1 MALRKVGKILLFCCA
16 GILGIFLLLMLAVKL
31 ALDRAPQYQAEIK
44 DWVHDRIGYT
54 IAFASVS
61 PAFRWYGPEL
71 YFDQPELRS
80 KDGRRVLA
88 RAAGGRIGADLW
100 QLVRSGKL
108 FAGRVELDSPDISL
122 TRLGPG
128 TFSLA
133 SEIELGGGD
142 SSYQTLTLDDFP
154 AGTLAIRRGR
164 VAVLDWNAALPR
176 LELRDVKLDLRRGN
190 GIATLAI
197 AASLPPVLGGNVSV
211 DGSARGFGVL
221 NALNWTLRW
230 HSRNLALS
238 GWRELLPQYLT
249 KLEGGTGGFE
259 LAAYGRGADLS
270 RADLDCLASG
280 VTTQLGLEP
289 VVKFDQ
295 VSGAFTV
302 THSGD
307 RWTLLGRRV
316 RALRDGHRDPDSEF
330 DAAWREGD
338 GGLLEL
344 RARASYLRADT
355 LLPLAGLL
363 PQRDLR
369 ERLQEAA
376 PTGEWIDTHVE
387 LARSAISDPFRFTVG
402 AHFRGVGFAPAG
414 RAPGLRGLSGTISG
428 TESGGRV
435 TIDTHTGVLTWP
447 LQFEQAIDL
456 TNFKT
461 TLYWKRT
468 AEELVVA
475 TPSIELKT
483 RDAALHGPVAWR
495 QPADGGSPVL
505 TLAVSVDNGNAAQAH
520 LYYPRAQLNPHVLAW
535 LDRAFVAGH
544 LPHASVVIQGPI
556 RHFPFRDGTGLFLV
570 RMHIDGMT
578 LDYREGWPRAEN
590 LAVSAEFRNE
600 GLTAQLLSG
609 NIGNIAVRKG
619 DLRFVDFKTAEMQ
632 LHATGSG
639 DAADALDYLRAT
651 PLDAAAE
658 HGFSTAEASGP
669 MQAEVDLFLPFKA
682 FDQRRVLVHAHLQGV
697 SLNRRRAAA
706 AATAPAAATAA
717 APTTA
722 AAAAPA
728 AAPAATTRAPAAAI
742 TATELYGDAD
752 IDGAHVARADVH
764 GKLLGG
770 AFQVQARSPRNRP
783 LTRTVLVFNG
793 VLGGDALHSA
803 LGLPVSIPI
812 GGTTDWH
819 GVLRMASEP
828 VRERSLRI
836 NSSLAGLALN
846 LPEPLAK
853 PAGLPLP
860 STVEIQWPA
869 VGGPQLRVTL
879 GSVLRGQ
886 VNLES
891 GANGPTLGRAAVTFG
906 GGPSEPAL
914 SDAQVLNTGGKIE
927 RLDLGGWLKLY
938 TPDKNTKPLAN
949 FLRSAKFEVARID
962 YLGLSFLDVAV
973 DLAASDSGLR
983 IGVGGPNVAG
993 TISLPTAADAAEP
1006 WKMEF
1011 EHLKFLTSAAEAP
1024 SGEKTDADSGGASP
1038 GGANSGAANPR
1049 RIPAIN
1055 FHSAETIWDERQIG
1069 DVQAKLEKL
1078 EDGIGLKQLTATGA
1092 SYTVNAE
1099 GEWRG
1104 KDAGL
1109 GRFEGTLTSTD
1120 VGSTLKQ
1127 LGYAAVI
1134 EAKTGR
1140 MDFDMSWVGAPTA
1153 DALKDATG
1161 HIQVEFDKGQITGLK
1176 PGAGRVVGLASVAA
1190 LPRRLALDF
1199 SDLTDKGF
1207 AFDSVRGDF
1216 DLRDG
1221 SAFTDNVLVKGPAA
1235 EIGLIGRVGLKNKDY
1250 DQTAVVTGNVSSSL
1264 PLAAFA
1270 AGPVIGGAVLIF
1282 TQVFKQPLKGL
1293 ARGYYRITGNWDN
1306 PTVER
1311 IKSADA
1317 AAATAEAPK

>member
-1 MALRKVGKILLFCCA
+1 MALRKVGKILLYCCA
-16 GILGIFLLLMLAVKL
+16 GILGIILLLMLAVKL

-44 DWVHDRIGYT
+44 EWVHGRIGYT
-54 IAFASVS
+54 IAFAHVS

-71 YFDQPELRS
+71 YFDQLELRS
-80 KDGRRVLA
+80 KDGERVLA

-100 QLVRSGKL
+100 QFVESGKL
-108 FAGRVELDSPDISL
+108 FAGRIELDSPNISI

-133 SEIELGGGD
+133 SEIGLGGGD
-142 SSYQTLTLDDFP
+142 SSHEALTLDDFP

-164 VAVLDWNAALPR
+164 VAVQDWNAALPR

-190 GIATLAI
+190 GVATLEITAN
-197 AASLPPVLGGNVSV
+197 LPPVLGGDVSV
-211 DGSARGFGVL
+211 NGTARGFGSL
-221 NALNWTLRW
+221 NTLNWTLR
-230 HSRNLALS
+230 SRTRNLSLA
-238 GWRELLPQYLT
+238 GWRELLPQYLMR
-249 KLEGGTGGFE
+249 LDGGTGGFDV
-259 LAAYGRGADLS
+259 AARGRGADIS
-270 RADLDCLASG
+270 RVDLDCLASG
-280 VTTQLGLEP
+280 VTAQLGGEP

-295 VSGAFTV
+295 VSGAFAV

-307 RWTLLGRRV
+307 RWALMGRRV

-330 DAAWREGD
+330 DASWREGD

-363 PQRDLR
+363 PQKDLR
-369 ERLQEAA
+369 ERLQEVA
-376 PTGEWIDTHVE
+376 PTGEWINTHVE
-387 LARSAISDPFRFTVG
+387 LSRGAATDPWRLAVG

-428 TESGGRV
+428 TEFGGRV

-447 LQFEQAIDL
+447 LQLERPIEL
-456 TNFKT
+456 SNFKT

-468 AEELVVA
+468 AEELLVA

-483 RDAALHGPVAWR
+483 RDAALHGPAAWH

-505 TLAVSVDNGNAAQAH
+505 TLAASVDNGNAAQAH
-520 LYYPRAQLNPHVLAW
+520 GYLPRAQLHPHVLAW
-535 LDRAFVAGH
+535 LERAFVTGH
-544 LPHASVVIQGPI
+544 LSHADIVMQGPV
-556 RHFPFRDGTGLFLV
+556 RHFPFRDGTGLFLA
-570 RMHIDGMT
+570 RLHIDGMT
-578 LDYREGWPRAEN
+578 LDYREGWPRVEN
-590 LAVSAEFRNE
+590 LAFSAEFRNE
-600 GLTAQLLSG
+600 GLAVQLLSG
-609 NIGNIAVRKG
+609 NIGNIAVHKG

-632 LHATGSG
+632 LHAAGSG
-639 DAADALDYLRAT
+639 DAADALAYLRAT
-651 PLDAAAE
+651 PLDAIAE
-658 HGFSTAEASGP
+658 HAFSTVEANGP

-682 FDQRRVLVHAHLQGV
+682 FDQRRTLVHAHLQGV
-697 SLNRRRAAA
+697 SLKRLGIAEA
-706 AATAPAAATAA
+706 
-717 APTTA
+717 
-722 AAAAPA
+722 
-728 AAPAATTRAPAAAI
+728 
-742 TATELYGDAD
+742 ATELYGDAD

-770 AFQVQARSPRNRP
+770 SFQMQARSSRNRP
-783 LTRTVLVFNG
+783 LTRTILVFNG
-793 VLGGDALHSA
+793 VFGGDALHSA
-803 LGLPVSIPI
+803 LGLPASIAI

-819 GVLRMASEP
+819 GMLRVASEP

-836 NSSLAGLALN
+836 NGSLAGLELN

-853 PAGLPLP
+853 PAGRPLP
-860 STVEIQWPA
+860 SSLEIQWPA
-869 VGGPQLRVTL
+869 AGGTHLRVTL

-886 VNLES
+886 INLDS
-891 GANGPTLGRAAVTFG
+891 GANGPTFGRAAVTFG

-914 SDAQVLNTGGKIE
+914 SDTQALNTGGKIE
-927 RLDLGGWLKLY
+927 RLDLAGWLKLY
-938 TPDKNTKPLAN
+938 TPDKNTKPIAN
-949 FLRSAKFEVARID
+949 FLRSAKFEVAQID
-962 YLGLSFLDVAV
+962 YLGMSFLDVAV
-973 DLAASDSGLR
+973 DLAASDAGWR
-983 IGVGGPNVAG
+983 IGVSGPNVLG
-993 TISLPTAADAAEP
+993 TISLPNAADAAEP

-1011 EHLKFLTSAAEAP
+1011 KHLKFLTSVADAP
-1024 SGEKTDADSGGASP
+1024 SDETAAGDPT
-1038 GGANSGAANPR
+1038 AANPR

-1055 FHSAETIWDERQIG
+1055 FHAAETIWDERQLG
-1069 DVQAKLEKL
+1069 DVHAKLERL
-1078 EDGIGLKQLTATGA
+1078 DDGIGLKQLTATGA

-1104 KDAGL
+1104 RDAGL
-1109 GRFEGTLTSTD
+1109 GRLEGTLASTD
-1120 VGSTLKQ
+1120 VGGTLRQ

-1134 EAKTGR
+1134 EAKTGK

-1153 DALKDATG
+1153 AALKDATG
-1161 HIQVEFDKGQITGLK
+1161 HIQVALDKGQITGLK
-1176 PGAGRVVGLASVAA
+1176 PGAGRMVGLASVAA

-1199 SDLTDKGF
+1199 SDLTDKGL

-1216 DLRDG
+1216 DLREG

>member
-1 MALRKVGKILLFCCA
+1 MALRKVGKVLLYCCA
-16 GILGIFLLLMLAVKL
+16 GILGTFLLLMLAVKL

-44 DWVHDRIGYT
+44 EWIHGRIGYT
-54 IAFASVS
+54 IAFARVS

-71 YFDQPELRS
+71 YFDRLELRS
-80 KDGRRVLA
+80 KDGQRVLA

-100 QLVRSGKL
+100 QLVQSGKL
-108 FAGRVELDSPDISL
+108 FAGRIELDSPDISI

-133 SEIELGGGD
+133 SEIGLGGGD

-164 VAVLDWNAALPR
+164 VTLQGWNAALPR
-176 LELRDVKLDLRRGN
+176 LELQDVKLDLHRGN
-190 GIATLAI
+190 GVATLAV
-197 AASLPPVLGGNVSV
+197 AASLPAVLGGDVSV
-211 DGSARGFGVL
+211 DGTARGFGVL
-221 NALNWTLRW
+221 NTLNWSLRW
-230 HSRNLALS
+230 RTRTLSLS

-259 LAAYGRGADLS
+259 VAAYGRGADLS

-289 VVKFDQ
+289 AVKFDQ
-295 VSGAFTV
+295 VSGAFSV

-307 RWTLLGRRV
+307 RWTLEGRRV

-344 RARASYLRADT
+344 RGRASYLRADT

-369 ERLQEAA
+369 ERLQEVA
-376 PTGEWIDTHVE
+376 PTGEWSDTHFE
-387 LARSAISDPFRFTVG
+387 LARSATSDPFRFAVE

-414 RAPGLRGLSGTISG
+414 RAPGLRGLSGTING

-447 LQFEQAIDL
+447 PQFEHTIDL

-468 AEELVVA
+468 AQELVVA

-483 RDAALHGPVAWR
+483 RDAALHGPVAWH
-495 QPADGGSPVL
+495 QPTDGGSPVL

-520 LYYPRAQLNPHVLAW
+520 LYFPRAQLNPHVLAW

-544 LPHASVVIQGPI
+544 LPHADVVIQGPV
-556 RHFPFRDGTGLFLV
+556 RHFPFRDGTGLFLA

-590 LAVSAEFRNE
+590 LAVFAEFRNE

-619 DLRFVDFKTAEMQ
+619 DARFVDFKTAEMQ
-632 LHATGSG
+632 LHAAGSG
-639 DAADALDYLRAT
+639 DAADALAYLRAT
-651 PLDAAAE
+651 PLDAVAE
-658 HGFSTAEASGP
+658 HAFSAVEANGP

-697 SLNRRRAAA
+697 LLNRRGAAATAPTAA
-706 AATAPAAATAA
+706 AATA
-717 APTTA
+717 
-722 AAAAPA
+722 
-728 AAPAATTRAPAAAI
+728 
-742 TATELYGDAD
+742 ATELYGDAD
-752 IDGAHVARADVH
+752 IDGAHVSRADVH

-770 AFQVQARSPRNRP
+770 PFQMQARSPRNRP
-783 LTRTVLVFNG
+783 QRDSPTARTVLVFNG

-803 LGLPVSIPI
+803 LGLPANIAI

-819 GVLRMASEP
+819 GILRVASEP
-828 VRERSLRI
+828 TRERSLRI
-836 NSSLAGLALN
+836 NASLAGLELN

-853 PAGLPLP
+853 PAGRPLP
-860 STVEIQWPA
+860 SALEIQWPA

-906 GGPSEPAL
+906 GGSSEAAL
-914 SDAQVLNTGGKIE
+914 SDTQVLNTGGKIE
-927 RLDLGGWLKLY
+927 RLDLAGWLKLY
-938 TPDKNTKPLAN
+938 APNKSTKPLAN
-949 FLRSAKFEVARID
+949 FLRSAKFEVAQID

-973 DLAASDSGLR
+973 DLAASDAGWR
-983 IGVGGPNVAG
+983 IGIGGPNVAG
-993 TISLPTAADAAEP
+993 TISLPAAADTAEP

-1011 EHLKFLTSAAEAP
+1011 KRLKFLTSVAEAP
-1024 SGEKTDADSGGASP
+1024 SGEKTGGDPAGASAGTATP
-1038 GGANSGAANPR
+1038 STANPR

-1069 DVQAKLEKL
+1069 DVQARLEKL
-1078 EDGIGLKQLTATGA
+1078 EDGIGLKQLAATGA

-1109 GRFEGTLTSTD
+1109 GRLEGTLTSTD
-1120 VGSTLKQ
+1120 VGATLKQ
-1127 LGYAAVI
+1127 LGYAAVL
-1134 EAKTGR
+1134 EAKTGK

-1153 DALKDATG
+1153 DALKEATG
-1161 HIQVEFDKGQITGLK
+1161 HIQVALDKGQITGLK

-1207 AFDSVRGDF
+1207 AFDSIRGDF
-1216 DLRDG
+1216 DLREG

>member
-1 MALRKVGKILLFCCA
+1 MALRKVGKILLYCCA

-44 DWVHDRIGYT
+44 EWVHERIGYT
-54 IAFASVS
+54 IAFAQVS

-71 YFDQPELRS
+71 YFDRLELRS

-88 RAAGGRIGADLW
+88 RAAGGRVGADLW
-100 QLVRSGKL
+100 QLVQSGKL
-108 FAGRVELDSPDISL
+108 FAGRIELDAPDISI

-142 SSYQTLTLDDFP
+142 TSYQTLTLDDFP

-190 GIATLAI
+190 GVATLTI

-211 DGSARGFGVL
+211 NGTARGFGSL
-221 NALNWTLRW
+221 NTLNWTLRW
-230 HSRNLALS
+230 RSRNLSLS
-238 GWRELLPQYLT
+238 GWRELLPKYLT

-259 LAAYGRGADLS
+259 VAAYGRGADLS
-270 RADLDCLASG
+270 RADLDCVASG

-289 VVKFDQ
+289 AVKFDQ

-307 RWTLLGRRV
+307 RWTLKGRRV

-369 ERLQEAA
+369 ERLQEVA

-387 LARSAISDPFRFTVG
+387 LARSATSDPFRFAVG

-435 TIDTHTGVLTWP
+435 TIDTHTGLLTWP
-447 LQFEQAIDL
+447 LQLEQAIDL

-483 RDAALHGPVAWR
+483 RDAALHGPVAWH

-520 LYYPRAQLNPHVLAW
+520 RYLPRAQLHPHVLAW

-544 LPHASVVIQGPI
+544 LPHADVVIQGPV
-556 RHFPFRDGTGLFLV
+556 RHFPFRDGTGLFLA

-590 LAVSAEFRNE
+590 LAIFAEFRNE
-600 GLTAQLLSG
+600 GLTAQLLNG
-609 NIGNIAVRKG
+609 NIGNVAVRKG

-632 LHATGSG
+632 LHAAGSG
-639 DAADALDYLRAT
+639 DAADALGYLRAT
-651 PLDAAAE
+651 PLDALAE
-658 HGFSTAEASGP
+658 HVFSTVEADGP
-669 MQAEVDLFLPFKA
+669 MQAEVELFLPFKA

-706 AATAPAAATAA
+706 TAPAAA
-717 APTTA
+717 
-722 AAAAPA
+722 
-728 AAPAATTRAPAAAI
+728 AAT

-752 IDGAHVARADVH
+752 IDGAHVAHADVH

-770 AFQVQARSPRNRP
+770 PFQMQARSPRNRP

-803 LGLPVSIPI
+803 LGLPANIAI

-819 GVLRMASEP
+819 GVLRVASEP

-836 NSSLAGLALN
+836 NGSLAGLDLN

-853 PAGLPLP
+853 PAGQPLP

-886 VNLES
+886 VNIES

-914 SDAQVLNTGGKIE
+914 SDTQVLNTGGKIE
-927 RLDLGGWLKLY
+927 RLDLAGWLKLY

-973 DLAASDSGLR
+973 DLAASDAGWR

-993 TISLPTAADAAEP
+993 TISIPTAADAAEP

-1011 EHLKFLTSAAEAP
+1011 KRLKFLTSVAEAP
-1024 SGEKTDADSGGASP
+1024 SGEKTAADPGGASSGGANP
-1038 GGANSGAANPR
+1038 GAANPR

-1069 DVQAKLEKL
+1069 DVQARLAKL

-1109 GRFEGTLTSTD
+1109 GRLEGTLTSTD
-1120 VGSTLKQ
+1120 VGATLKQ

-1134 EAKTGR
+1134 EAKTGK

-1161 HIQVEFDKGQITGLK
+1161 HIQVALDKGQITGLK
-1176 PGAGRVVGLASVAA
+1176 PGAGRMVGLASVAA

-1216 DLRDG
+1216 DLREG

>member
-1 MALRKVGKILLFCCA
+1 
-16 GILGIFLLLMLAVKL
+16 LA
-31 ALDRAPQYQAEIK
+31 
-44 DWVHDRIGYT
+44 
-54 IAFASVS
+54 
-61 PAFRWYGPEL
+61 
-71 YFDQPELRS
+71 
-80 KDGRRVLA
+80 
-88 RAAGGRIGADLW
+88 
-100 QLVRSGKL
+100 
-108 FAGRVELDSPDISL
+108 
-122 TRLGPG
+122 
-128 TFSLA
+128 
-133 SEIELGGGD
+133 GGD

-164 VAVLDWNAALPR
+164 VAVQDWNAALPR

-190 GIATLAI
+190 GVATLAI
-197 AASLPPVLGGNVSV
+197 AASLPPVLGGSVNVN
-211 DGSARGFGVL
+211 GTARGFGVL
-221 NALNWTLRW
+221 NTLNWTLRW
-230 HSRNLALS
+230 NSHNLSLS
-238 GWRELLPQYLT
+238 GWRELLPQYLR

-259 LAAYGRGADLS
+259 VAGYGRGADLS
-270 RADLDCLASG
+270 RADLDCLVSG

-289 VVKFDQ
+289 AVKFDQ

-307 RWTLLGRRV
+307 RWTLKGRRV

-338 GGLLEL
+338 DGLLEL

-369 ERLQEAA
+369 ERLQEVA
-376 PTGEWIDTHVE
+376 PTGEWIDTNVE
-387 LARSAISDPFRFTVG
+387 LARSATSDPFRFAVG

-435 TIDTHTGVLTWP
+435 TIDTHTGLLTWP
-447 LQFEQAIDL
+447 LQLEQAIDL

-475 TPSIELKT
+475 THSIELKT
-483 RDAALHGPVAWR
+483 RDAAMHGPVAWH
-495 QPADGGSPVL
+495 QPTDGGSPVL

-520 LYYPRAQLNPHVLAW
+520 RYFPRALLHPHVLAW

-544 LPHASVVIQGPI
+544 LPHADVVIQGPI
-556 RHFPFRDGTGLFLV
+556 RHFPFRDGTGLFLA

-600 GLTAQLLSG
+600 GLTAQLLTG

-632 LHATGSG
+632 LHAAGSG

-651 PLDAAAE
+651 PLDAVAE
-658 HGFSTAEASGP
+658 HVFSTVEANGP

-706 AATAPAAATAA
+706 AP
-717 APTTA
+717 TA
-722 AAAAPA
+722 AAAA
-728 AAPAATTRAPAAAI
+728 T

-752 IDGAHVARADVH
+752 IDGAHVARADVR

-770 AFQVQARSPRNRP
+770 SFQMQARSARNRP

-803 LGLPVSIPI
+803 LGLPANIAI

-819 GVLRMASEP
+819 GVLRVASEP

-836 NSSLAGLALN
+836 NGSLAGLALY

-853 PAGLPLP
+853 PAGRPLP

-869 VGGPQLRVTL
+869 AGGPQLRVTL

-886 VNLES
+886 VNIEA

-906 GGPSEPAL
+906 GGPSEAAL
-914 SDAQVLNTGGKIE
+914 SDTQALNTGGKIE
-927 RLDLGGWLKLY
+927 RLDLAGWLKLY

-949 FLRSAKFEVARID
+949 FLRSAKFEVAQID

-973 DLAASDSGLR
+973 DLAASDAGWR

-993 TISLPTAADAAEP
+993 TISIPTAADAAEP

-1011 EHLKFLTSAAEAP
+1011 KHLKFLTAVAETA
-1024 SGEKTDADSGGASP
+1024 SGEKTAADPGGASP
-1038 GGANSGAANPR
+1038 GGANPGIANPR

-1069 DVQAKLEKL
+1069 DVQARLEKL
-1078 EDGIGLKQLTATGA
+1078 EDGIGLKELTATGA

-1109 GRFEGTLTSTD
+1109 GRLEGTLTSTD
-1120 VGSTLKQ
+1120 VGATLKQ
-1127 LGYAAVI
+1127 LGYAAVL
-1134 EAKTGR
+1134 EAKTGK

-1161 HIQVEFDKGQITGLK
+1161 HIQVALDKGQITGLK
-1176 PGAGRVVGLASVAA
+1176 PGAGRMVGLASVAA

-1216 DLRDG
+1216 DLREG